1 MSTAELLLGV
11 IALSVFVMAAIQV
24 GAIIA
29 AVRVAKQVNERVD
42 KLTSQIEQ
50 DIKPLLANVASITSE
65 AAHAAAVASRQV
77 DRADQLFGD
86 VIARVDDTISTA
98 QHLLKGPARNSM
110 AILTGVQAAVSALK
124 GMRESSR
131 RRRTMG
137 HAVDDE
143 ESLFIG

>member
-11 IALSVFVMAAIQV
+11 IAFSVFVMAAIQV

-50 DIKPLLANVASITSE
+50 DIKPLLANVASVTNE
-65 AAHAAAVASRQV
+65 AARAAAVASRQV

-98 QHLLKGPARNSM
+98 QHLLEGPARNSM
-110 AILTGVQAAVSALK
+110 AILTGVRAAVSALK